1 MISIPRTRGGDP
13 NRATSTIKYLNYLA
27 EHNTEEDG
35 EKLPA
40 PSRMDDVELRP
51 NERAVPV
58 EAFMPGSL
66 HAACS
71 D

>member
-1 MISIPRTRGGDP
+1 MNNDELLGCVLSG
-13 NRATSTIKYLNYLA
+13 L
-27 EHNTEEDG
+27 EEDG

-40 PSRMDDVELRP
+40 PSRMADLELRP
-51 NERAVPV
+51 NERVVPV
-58 EAFMPGSL
+58 EAFMPGSP